1 MADSPDPRVTRS
13 REAILAAA
21 RELLREEGPSA
32 VTHQRVAARAEVGR
46 ATVYRH
52 WPHPE
57 QLLTDAMADVPMPF
71 FLDPATPVRPW
82 LERQLRVLAD
92 QLALPDVLAVTTTLV
107 QGARSEPQI
116 TTRRDRLATTIGQQ
130 LRAALTLAEQA
141 GELQAASDSR
151 DAPALMIGPLL
162 YRSLLEPGPVSNDLI
177 DRLLDAAGT
186 WTTDSP
192 IENPA
197 YEAPH
202 PPTTEP

>member
-1 MADSPDPRVTRS
+1 MADTTDPRVTRS

-21 RELLREEGPSA
+21 RELLREEGPPA
-32 VTHQRVAARAEVGR
+32 VTHQRVAARAGVGR

-52 WPHPE
+52 WPRPE

-71 FLDPATPVRPW
+71 FLAPATPVRPW

-107 QGARSEPQI
+107 QGARSQPQI
-116 TTRRDRLATTIGQQ
+116 TTRRDRLATTIGRQ

-141 GELQAASDSR
+141 GELRVAGDSR

-162 YRSLLEPGPVSNDLI
+162 YRGLLEPGPVSDDLI

-186 WTTDSP
+186 WTTDG
-192 IENPA
+192 PA
-197 YEAPH
+197 EDPPRETPH

>member
-1 MADSPDPRVTRS
+1 MADTPDPRVTRS

-52 WPHPE
+52 WPRPE

-82 LERQLRVLAD
+82 LERQLRMLAD
-92 QLALPDVLAVTTTLV
+92 QLALPDVLAVTTALV

-130 LRAALTLAEQA
+130 LRAALTMAEQA
-141 GELQAASDSR
+141 GELQTACDPR
-151 DAPALMIGPLL
+151 DAPALLIGPLL
-162 YRSLLEPGPVSNDLI
+162 YRSLLEPGPVSDDLI
-177 DRLLDAAGT
+177 DRLLHAAGT
-186 WTTDSP
+186 WTAGSA
-192 IENPA
+192 ISNPPA
-197 YEAPH
+197 KRPTS
-202 PPTTEP
+202 PTTEL